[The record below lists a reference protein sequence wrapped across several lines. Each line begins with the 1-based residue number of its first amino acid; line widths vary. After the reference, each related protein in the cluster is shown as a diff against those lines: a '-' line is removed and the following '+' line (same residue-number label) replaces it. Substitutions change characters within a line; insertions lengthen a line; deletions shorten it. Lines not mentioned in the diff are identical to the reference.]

1 MRGTQE
7 IILSATAK
15 NAGRLTS
22 KIIED
27 IITDSKLISD
37 DTLDHV
43 GRINYSEVA
52 LGKFLSEGG
61 FNVVRQAKNADPS
74 RPSCL
79 SVGENAQEES
89 EKQYAIKYLSISKV
103 RKGKKFAR
111 GSADLAIEAHFLAS
125 LNHPN
130 IIKLHAITEG
140 DIERNISKGTEGCF
154 FLIIDEI
161 DVTLRQKLY
170 LWKDQS
176 HDPLSHDPRGTKR
189 KSMFETRLQIIQQ
202 LASVLAY
209 LHSKSIIY
217 RDLKPDNIGFNKN
230 GVLKLFDFGTAK
242 ELKLANEYYD
252 GTYNLTGIVGS
263 YRYMAPEVASL
274 KRYNLSADVYS
285 FGVLSWQVLALHAPF
300 EDLDPEVKQSF
311 ARDRLRPKID
321 ARGKHSQWPK
331 KIRLMLAKCW
341 NDDMSK
347 RPSCEEILS
356 TVRQEKI
363 KSYQ

>member
-7 IILSATAK
+7 IILNATAK

-27 IITDSKLISD
+27 IITDSNLISH
-37 DTLDHV
+37 DTLDHIC
-43 GRINYSEVA
+43 RINYSEVA
-52 LGKFLSEGG
+52 LGKYLSEGG
-61 FNVVRQAKNADPS
+61 FNVVRQATNADPS
-74 RPSCL
+74 RSTCL
-79 SVGENAQEES
+79 SVGENAREES
-89 EKQYAIKYLSISKV
+89 AKQYAIKYLSISKV
-103 RKGKKFAR
+103 RKGKRFAR

-125 LNHPN
+125 LDHLN
-130 IIKLHAITEG
+130 IIKLRAITEG

-154 FLIIDEI
+154 FLIMDQI

-170 LWKDQS
+170 LWKYQS
-176 HDPLSHDPRGTKR
+176 HDDLSHDLTGMKR
-189 KSMFETRLQIIQQ
+189 KSMFETRLKIIQQ

-217 RDLKPDNIGFNKN
+217 RDFKPDNIGLNKN

-242 ELKLANEYYD
+242 ELKLRNEHYD

-263 YRYMAPEVASL
+263 YRYMAPEVALL

-300 EDLDPEVKQSF
+300 EDLDSENSQGF

-321 ARGKHSQWPK
+321 ARGKHSHWPK

-347 RPSCEEILS
+347 RPSCDEILT
-356 TVRQEKI
+356 TVR
-363 KSYQ
+363 